1 LAAATAPRPAYH
13 RRMAN
18 SAPIRRHHHITLC
31 SGGAQEDYD
40 FHTKV
45 LSLKSVKK
53 TALYDGDVP
62 IYHLY
67 YGNDLGEEST
77 LVTTF
82 PMRQSGRK
90 ARRGTGQIR
99 TLSLSVP
106 TSALGFWA
114 QRLAAHG
121 FAVREAS
128 RFGERALQFQHPC
141 GLDYELVGIAD
152 DNRKPYSNGEVP
164 SELAIRGTHGIVVSV
179 REHESS
185 SEFMAGAWSGQRVAE
200 DGRFVRYVFGDG
212 HNATGPAGHAT
223 GKIVDFML
231 EPELPQASWTYGEG
245 IVHHCAF
252 QVDSLEAQDQV
263 KFRLE
268 GMGFTDTSE
277 RKDRG
282 YFDSI
287 YVRTPAGALFEATVS
302 KPQGMAVDESLDAL
316 GTSFQ
321 IPPPFRHRTAE
332 LMAYLEPLRY

>member
-1 LAAATAPRPAYH
+1 MATT
-13 RRMAN
+13 
-18 SAPIRRHHHITLC
+18 APIRRHHHITLC

-40 FHTKV
+40 FHTQV

-90 ARRGTGQIR
+90 GRKGTGQVR

-106 TSALGFWA
+106 ASAIGFWRK
-114 QRLAAHG
+114 RLTGHG
-121 FAVREAS
+121 FEVHEAS

-164 SELAIRGTHGIVVSV
+164 SELAIRGTHAIIVSV
-179 REHESS
+179 REHETSN
-185 SEFMAGAWSGQRVAE
+185 EFMTQAWSARRVAE
-200 DGRFVRYVFGDG
+200 DDRFVRYVFGDG
-212 HNATGPAGHAT
+212 ATGQ
-223 GKIVDFML
+223 IVDFML

-252 QVDSLEAQDQV
+252 QVDDYAAQDQV

-287 YVRTPAGALFEATVS
+287 YVRTPGGALFEATVS
-302 KPQGMAVDESLDAL
+302 KPGGMAVDENIDAL
-316 GTSFQ
+316 GMSFQ
-321 IPPPFRHRTAE
+321 IPKPFAHRTKE
-332 LMAYLEPLRY
+332 LLEYLEPLRY

>member
-1 LAAATAPRPAYH
+1 
-13 RRMAN
+13 MA
-18 SAPIRRHHHITLC
+18 SPAPIRRHHHITLC

-99 TLSLSVP
+99 SLSLSVP
-106 TSALGFWA
+106 VSALGFWA
-114 QRLAAHG
+114 KRLADHG
-121 FAVREAS
+121 FEVREAS
-128 RFGERALQFQHPC
+128 RFGERSLQFRHPC

-152 DNRKPYSNGEVP
+152 DDRKPYSNGEVP
-164 SELAIRGTHGIVVSV
+164 SELAIRGTHGIVVST
-179 REHESS
+179 REHETSY
-185 SEFMAGAWSGQRVAE
+185 EFMTQAWSARRVAE
-200 DGRFVRYVFGDG
+200 DGRYVRYALGDS
-212 HNATGPAGHAT
+212 TGVET

-231 EPELPQASWTYGEG
+231 EPELPQASWTFGEG

-252 QVDSLEAQDQV
+252 QVDDHTAQDQV

-268 GMGFTDTSE
+268 GLGFTDTSD

-287 YVRTPAGALFEATVS
+287 YVRTPSGAMFEATVT
-302 KPQGMAVDESLDAL
+302 KPEGFMIDERYDELGM
-316 GTSFQ
+316 SFQ
-321 IPPPFRHRTAE
+321 VPKPFAHRTKEMLAF
-332 LMAYLEPLRY
+332 LEPLRY

>member
-1 LAAATAPRPAYH
+1 MLAA
-13 RRMAN
+13 MAN
-18 SAPIRRHHHITLC
+18 RPQIRRHHHITLC

-90 ARRGTGQIR
+90 ARRGTGQVRI
-99 TLSLSVP
+99 LSLSVP
-106 TSALGFWA
+106 ESALAFWRK
-114 QRLAAHG
+114 RLTTHG

-152 DNRKPYSNGEVP
+152 DARKPYSNGEVP
-164 SELAIRGTHGIVVSV
+164 AELAIRGTHGIVVSV

-185 SEFMAGAWSGQRVAE
+185 NEFMTEAWSGRRVAE
-200 DGRFVRYVFGDG
+200 DGRFVRYVFGEEAG
-212 HNATGPAGHAT
+212 AAKPAPRT

-252 QVDSLEAQDQV
+252 QVDDLEAQDAM

-268 GMGFTDTSE
+268 GLGFTDTSE

-302 KPQGMAVDESLDAL
+302 KPGGMTVDELPDQL
-316 GTSFQ
+316 GGAFQ
-321 IPPPFRHRTAE
+321 IPPPFRHRSQE

>member
-1 LAAATAPRPAYH
+1 MASPA
-13 RRMAN
+13 
-18 SAPIRRHHHITLC
+18 APIRRHHHITLC
-31 SGGAQEDYD
+31 AGGAQEDYD

-67 YGNDLGEEST
+67 YGNELGEEST

-99 TLSLSVP
+99 HLSLSVP
-106 TSALGFWA
+106 RSALGFWA

-121 FAVREAS
+121 LPVREAE
-128 RFGERALQFQHPC
+128 RFGERALAFQHPC

-152 DNRKPYSNGEVP
+152 DDRKPYSNGEVP
-164 SELAIRGTHGIVVSV
+164 AELAIRGTHGIVVSV
-179 REHESS
+179 REHEAS
-185 SEFMAGAWSGQRVAE
+185 SEFMTQAWSGRRIAE
-200 DGRFVRYVFGDG
+200 DGRFVRYVLGDG
-212 HNATGPAGHAT
+212 AVGQATGQAT

-245 IVHHCAF
+245 VVHHCAF
-252 QVDSLEAQDQV
+252 QVDDYLAQDQV

-268 GMGFTDTSE
+268 GLGFTDTSE

-302 KPQGMAVDESLDAL
+302 KPGGMTVDERIDQL

-321 IPPPFRHRTAE
+321 VPPPFRHRTAE